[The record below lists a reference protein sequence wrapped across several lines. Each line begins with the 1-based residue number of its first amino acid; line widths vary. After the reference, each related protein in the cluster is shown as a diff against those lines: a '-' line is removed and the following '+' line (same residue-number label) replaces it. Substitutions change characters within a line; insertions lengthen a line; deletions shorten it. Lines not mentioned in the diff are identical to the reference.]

1 MILDT
6 TYLLPLAGIGVDTD
20 LLKAVFE
27 DKAKLRLEDFSVSLI
42 SIFELQAKAAKL
54 KVPVSTVLSAVKTI
68 TKVFKVVPFYDV
80 EVIDKSFELRKHIS
94 DYIDCIIVATA
105 IVLKKDL
112 VTEDTLIHENKKLIK
127 ENYGVNIFDY
137 KSLVKST

>member
-68 TKVFKVVPFYDV
+68 TKVFKVIPFYDV

>member
-1 MILDT
+1 LILDT

-127 ENYGVNIFDY
+127 ENYEVNIFDY

>member
-42 SIFELQAKAAKL
+42 SILELQAKAAKL
-54 KVPVSTVLSAVKTI
+54 KVPVSTALSAVKTI
-68 TKVFKVVPFYDV
+68 TKLIKVVPF
-80 EVIDKSFELRKHIS
+80 
-94 DYIDCIIVATA
+94 
-105 IVLKKDL
+105 
-112 VTEDTLIHENKKLIK
+112 
-127 ENYGVNIFDY
+127 
-137 KSLVKST
+137 

>member
-1 MILDT
+1 LILDT

>member
-80 EVIDKSFELRKHIS
+80 EVIDKSFELRKYIS

>member
-127 ENYGVNIFDY
+127 ENYEVNIFDY

>member
-6 TYLLPLAGIGVDTD
+6 TYLLPLAGIGIDTD

-68 TKVFKVVPFYDV
+68 TKVFKVIPFYDV

>member
-42 SIFELQAKAAKL
+42 SILELQAKAAKL

-80 EVIDKSFELRKHIS
+80 EVIDKSFELRKYIS

>member
-112 VTEDTLIHENKKLIK
+112 ATEDTLIHENKKLIK

>member
-1 MILDT
+1 LILDT
-6 TYLLPLAGIGVDTD
+6 TYLLPLAGIGIDTD

-27 DKAKLRLEDFSVSLI
+27 GRAKLRLEDFSVSLI

-54 KVPVSTVLSAVKTI
+54 KVPVSTVLPAVKTI
-68 TKVFKVVPFYDV
+68 TKVFKVIPFYDV
-80 EVIDKSFELRKHIS
+80 EVIDKSFELRKYIS

>member
-127 ENYGVNIFDY
+127 KNYGVNIFNY

>member
-1 MILDT
+1 LILDT

-68 TKVFKVVPFYDV
+68 TKVFKVIPFYDV